1 METNIPLHKEN
12 FFDRYTG
19 TISIESVCEN
29 VIWLIRLRW
38 IACVGLLFGVIMSK
52 AFFKIS
58 GDTVYPIL
66 MIGILILFFNFIFY
80 LRYSFLSKRKG
91 QSKECVEKRLIFIN
105 IQIFVDLVMLF
116 TIVYYTGGI
125 ATPILFFFI
134 FHMVISSIML
144 SRVNAFFWA
153 FFTIIIQSLMTYLE
167 YIGKLEHKNFFYFIH
182 ELKDRSGY
190 SEFFILIIFSITL
203 IITVYFATTIM
214 RPIRKKQLD
223 LTILKNELLEQK
235 KLLELKNIELEEIDK
250 SKTNFLYRVEHELK
264 APIGAILSMLSVVV
278 RGYNSVDD
286 NKKIDFLNRS
296 MIRIKG
302 MKDMV
307 VDLLSLSRIEAK
319 NFRLNKADIDISTLT
334 EKMITELTPY
344 SQKKKIGIKT
354 HIDKNI
360 PLLKAD
366 SDALTEIIRNLI
378 HNAIKYSFEGVV
390 TVSLLSD
397 KKNIILS
404 IKDTGIGIS
413 EDDLNNIFEEF
424 YRTSNAK
431 AFEEGTGLGL
441 SLVKKLIEQHNGN
454 IEIKSEIN
462 KGTESIVSFPL

>member
-91 QSKECVEKRLIFIN
+91 QSKECVE
-105 IQIFVDLVMLF
+105 
-116 TIVYYTGGI
+116 
-125 ATPILFFFI
+125 TPILFFFI

-319 NFRLNKADIDISTLT
+319 NFRLNKTDIDISTLT